1 MLNEKADSLLV
12 LASLLLFILLV
23 IYLLTSDLDKI
34 GPF

>member
-1 MLNEKADSLLV
+1 MPKEKADTLLTLV
-12 LASLLLFILLV
+12 PLLLFVLLV